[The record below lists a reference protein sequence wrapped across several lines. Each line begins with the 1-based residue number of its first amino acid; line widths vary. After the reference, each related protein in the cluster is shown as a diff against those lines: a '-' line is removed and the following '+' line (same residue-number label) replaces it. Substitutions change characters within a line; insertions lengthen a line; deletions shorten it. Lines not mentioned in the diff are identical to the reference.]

1 LFADFGTITSCK
13 VSWTGFSFCQ
23 FIFFPVTFDGDHVY
37 MGCIQGGEVLLV
49 DLVESCHPYVVIDN
63 FLLIA
68 GDERPSG
75 TEPWIWFCC
84 FFISRRSHTCSML
97 FEIF

>member
-1 LFADFGTITSCK
+1 
-13 VSWTGFSFCQ
+13 
-23 FIFFPVTFDGDHVY
+23 VTFDGDHVY